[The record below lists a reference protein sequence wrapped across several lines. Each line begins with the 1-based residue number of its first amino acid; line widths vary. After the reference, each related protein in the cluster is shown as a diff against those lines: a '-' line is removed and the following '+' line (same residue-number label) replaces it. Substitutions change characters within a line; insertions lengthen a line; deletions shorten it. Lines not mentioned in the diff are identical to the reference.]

1 MARTL
6 KEATLTTRNARKNL
20 PSGLHWRGIDPET
33 HLGYRKG
40 VRGGVWLVRW
50 RSGQGY
56 RQDRL
61 GTADDEIAEGTLD
74 YAAAV
79 RSARHRVVVA
89 RREEKAASAGPVQTV
104 RNAILSYCDERDARF
119 RARGVGATGRTA
131 ATTSLER
138 YVIGREA
145 SGNMEAREP
154 AAIADVPLHLLT
166 EAQLIDWRKSLP
178 TTLKTS
184 SVRHLA
190 ATLKAALNA
199 CFRAN
204 RATLPAALPGVL
216 TAALVISRTS
226 PGEGESVAREN
237 QILDAVT
244 VGRII
249 SAAQVVDTA
258 GEWGG
263 DLYRMIIVLAA
274 TGARFS
280 QAARLTVRDVQ
291 VERCRL
297 MIPPSHK
304 GKGRKPEATPVP
316 VGADVLAMLAPA
328 VECRAKG
335 ELLLMCRQMER
346 VPGDIK
352 WVATGRRPWGRAA
365 RLVEPW
371 AEIRKIAELEA
382 DIVPYALRHS
392 SIVRGIRAG
401 LPLQLVATLH
411 DTSVEMIE
419 RHYGRWIADGLD
431 DMAARAVV
439 PLIPTT

>member
-6 KEATLTTRNARKNL
+6 KETSLTTRTARAKL
-20 PSGLHWRGIDPET
+20 PIGLHWRGIDPET

-50 RSGQGY
+50 RTGSGY

-61 GTADDEIAEGTLD
+61 GTADDELSEGTLD

-79 RSARHRVVVA
+79 RAARDRVEAA
-89 RREEKAASAGPVQTV
+89 RIEDQAASAGPIQTV
-104 RNAILSYCDERDARF
+104 RTAVLSYCYDRDVRY
-119 RARGVGATGRTA
+119 RARGVGITGRTA
-131 ATTSLER
+131 ATSSLER

-154 AAIADVPLHLLT
+154 APIADVPLHQLT
-166 EAQLIDWRKSLP
+166 EAQLVDWRKSLP
-178 TTLKTS
+178 GALKAS
-184 SVRHLA
+184 SVWHLA
-190 ATLKAALNA
+190 ATLKAAINA
-199 CFRAN
+199 AYRAN
-204 RATLPAALPGVL
+204 RAILPPTLPGIL

-226 PGEGESVAREN
+226 PGDRVSVAREN
-237 QILDAVT
+237 QILDAAT

-249 SAAQVVDTA
+249 AAAREVDDE

-263 DLYRMIIVLAA
+263 DLYRMIVVLAA

-291 VERCRL
+291 VERSRL
-297 MIPPSHK
+297 MIPPSYK
-304 GKGRKPEATPVP
+304 GHGRKPEVTPVP
-316 VGADVLAMLAPA
+316 VGEDVLAALAP
-328 VECRAKG
+328 VLGGRGKD
-335 ELLLMCRQMER
+335 ELLLTRRLMARA
-346 VPGDIK
+346 PGQLK
-352 WVATGRRPWGRAA
+352 WVATGTRPWGRAA

-371 AEIRKIAELEA
+371 AEIRKLARLES

-401 LPLQLVATLH
+401 LPLRLVAALH
-411 DTSVEMIE
+411 DTSVEIVN
-419 RHYGRWIADGLD
+419 ADRIFLRSAG
-431 DMAARAVV
+431 AK
-439 PLIPTT
+439 IPSADLVISH